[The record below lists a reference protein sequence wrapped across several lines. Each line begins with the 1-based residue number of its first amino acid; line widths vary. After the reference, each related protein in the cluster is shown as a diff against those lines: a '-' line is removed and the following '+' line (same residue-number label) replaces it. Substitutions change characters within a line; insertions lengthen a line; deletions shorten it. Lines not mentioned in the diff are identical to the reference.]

1 MKTLI
6 AYYSFTQNNEKLAK
20 YLQKQLNCDIV
31 KIETT
36 KKRNGF
42 SILLDLMFM
51 RKPEI
56 KPPPYYLH
64 DYDHVIFI
72 APIWAGR
79 IAMPMKSFIIN
90 QEPNIK
96 QYSFITLCGG
106 SAGQKEKIQNELV
119 ATLQRP
125 PVKLLEL
132 WVNDLL
138 PVEKKDTIKHT
149 SGFRIEADGF
159 GKFESQLRDFIKEEN
174 MITSI

>member
-6 AYYSFTQNNEKLAK
+6 AYYSFTQNNEKLAG

-36 KKRNGF
+36 KKRNSF
-42 SILLDLMFM
+42 SIFLDLMFK

-56 KPPPYYLH
+56 KSVPYYLQ
-64 DYDHVIFI
+64 DYEHIIFI

-79 IAMPMKSFIIN
+79 IATPMKSYLIK
-90 QEPNIK
+90 EGVNIK
-96 QYSFITLCGG
+96 KYSFITLCGG
-106 SAGQKEKIQNELV
+106 SAGQQEKIHSELV
-119 ATLQRP
+119 ATLQKP
-125 PVKLLEL
+125 PLKLLEL

-138 PVEKKDTIKHT
+138 PAEKKDTIKYT

-159 GKFESQLRDFIKEEN
+159 AQFESQLRNFIKEESMVN
-174 MITSI
+174 SI

>member
-6 AYYSFTQNNEKLAK
+6 AYYSFTQNNEKLATH
-20 YLQKQLNCDIV
+20 LQKQLNCDIV

-42 SILLDLMFM
+42 SILLDLVFK

-56 KPPPYYLH
+56 KPVPYYLQ

-79 IAMPMKSFIIN
+79 IAMPMKSFLIN
-90 QEPNIK
+90 ERSNIR

-106 SAGQKEKIQNELV
+106 SPGQKEKIQHELV
-119 ATLQRP
+119 TSLQKP
-125 PVKLLEL
+125 PVRVLEL

-138 PVEKKDTIKHT
+138 PADKKGTVKHT
-149 SGFRIEADGF
+149 SGFRIDADGF
-159 GKFESQLRDFIKEEN
+159 EKFEDQLRNFIKEEN
-174 MITSI
+174 MINSI

>member
-6 AYYSFTQNNEKLAK
+6 AYYSFTQNNEKLAR

-36 KKRNGF
+36 KKRNSF
-42 SILLDLMFM
+42 SILLDLMFK

-56 KPPPYYLH
+56 KAVPYYLQ
-64 DYDHVIFI
+64 DYEHVIFI

-79 IAMPMKSFIIN
+79 IATPMKSFLIN
-90 QEPNIK
+90 EKARIK

-106 SAGQKEKIQNELV
+106 GAGQKEKIQSDLV
-119 ATLQRP
+119 TTLQKP

-138 PVEKKDTIKHT
+138 PAQKKDTIKYT
-149 SGFRIEADGF
+149 SGFRIETDGF
-159 GKFESQLRDFIKEEN
+159 APFESQLRNFIKEEN
-174 MITSI
+174 MINSI